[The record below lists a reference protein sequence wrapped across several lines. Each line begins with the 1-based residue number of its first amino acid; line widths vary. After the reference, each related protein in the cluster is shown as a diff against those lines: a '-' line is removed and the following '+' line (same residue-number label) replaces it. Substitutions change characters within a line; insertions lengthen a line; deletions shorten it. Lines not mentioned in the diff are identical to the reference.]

1 MKKTREYYNRLFDCY
16 ESLLTSKEREYF
28 LNYYTEDLS
37 LKEIADNAKVS
48 RSAIQK
54 RIKDTTK
61 KLENFEEKLN
71 ILAKNNLLNQALTKK
86 EIATIKKIITNVLTK

>member
-1 MKKTREYYNRLFDCY
+1 MKKTREYYNNLFDCY
-16 ESLLTSKEREYF
+16 ESLLTYKEREYF

-37 LKEIADNAKVS
+37 LKEISENSKVS

-54 RIKDTTK
+54 RIKDTAK

-71 ILAKNNLLNQALTKK
+71 ILEKNNLLNKALTKK
-86 EIATIKKIITNVLTK
+86 EIKDIKKIITNVLTK